1 LHELDSGAVLH
12 TLEQQAAAIDK
23 SFDYLLDR
31 LRVNVPGFV
40 HTLTQQK

>member
-1 LHELDSGAVLH
+1 LHELDPEGVGH

-40 HTLTQQK
+40 QIFTRQK

>member
-1 LHELDSGAVLH
+1 VTR

-23 SFDYLLDR
+23 SLDYLLER

-40 HTLTQQK
+40 GTLIQNK